1 MTIKVIY
8 DKIMEMLNNLTI
20 VDNESLKKQGKQTKK
35 KENENFYNSCSIIVK
50 DGVNDKCVNIKLFN
64 NGKITMTG
72 SKKESAGYNACCILL
87 NELKKINQNIFPF
100 PLDVTEVDACK
111 LVAKDIIKQ
120 FNNID
125 ICVFGTGM
133 HDPKS
138 EKKFNLDKIRE
149 IMEVN
154 YFGTMN
160 SINSIY
166 DYFSEKK
173 NGQIS
178 IISSVAGYRGLP
190 AAGAYCASKS
200 ALTSFAESL
209 NFDMRMKNVR
219 VSLISPGFIKTP
231 MTDQNDFPMPM
242 IKTPEFAADEI
253 YKGLVI
259 KKSFEIHFPKAFT
272 YFLKFLQMLPSSLY
286 FKLVARGMKK
296 IDY

>member
-1 MTIKVIY
+1 MT
-8 DKIMEMLNNLTI
+8 E
-20 VDNESLKKQGKQTKK
+20 
-35 KENENFYNSCSIIVK
+35 
-50 DGVNDKCVNIKLFN
+50 
-64 NGKITMTG
+64 
-72 SKKESAGYNACCILL
+72 
-87 NELKKINQNIFPF
+87 KKIIWITGASSGIGKALAIKFAEKGWIVAASARRENLLEDLNKFNQNIYSF
-100 PLDVTEVDACK
+100 PLDVTEIKNCK
-111 LVAKDIIKQ
+111 LVANKIIEK
-120 FNNID
+120 FGGID

-138 EKKFNLDKIRE
+138 EKRFNLNKIRE

-166 DYFSEKK
+166 EYFSEKK

-190 AAGAYCASKS
+190 AAGAYCASKA
-200 ALTSFAESL
+200 ALTSYAESL
-209 NFDMRMKNVR
+209 NFDMQMKNVK

-242 IKTPEFAADEI
+242 IKSPEFAANEI
-253 YKGLVI
+253 FKGLTE

-272 YFLKFLQMLPSSLY
+272 YFLKFLQILPSSIY
-286 FKLVARGMKK
+286 FKLVSKGMKK

>member
-1 MTIKVIY
+1 MTEKKIIWITGASSGIGKALAIKFAEKGWTVAASARR
-8 DKIMEMLNNLTI
+8 ENLLE
-20 VDNESLKKQGKQTKK
+20 DLKKF
-35 KENENFYNSCSIIVK
+35 NP
-50 DGVNDKCVNIKLFN
+50 NIY
-64 NGKITMTG
+64 
-72 SKKESAGYNACCILL
+72 S
-87 NELKKINQNIFPF
+87 F
-100 PLDVTEVDACK
+100 PLDVTEIENCK
-111 LVAKDIIKQ
+111 LIANKIIEK
-120 FNNID
+120 FGGID

-138 EKKFNLDKIRE
+138 EKRFNLNKIRE

-166 DYFSEKK
+166 EYFSEKK

-190 AAGAYCASKS
+190 AAGAYCASKA
-200 ALTSFAESL
+200 ALTSYAESL
-209 NFDMRMKNVR
+209 NFDMRMKNVK

-242 IKTPEFAADEI
+242 IKSPEFAANEI
-253 YKGLVI
+253 FKGLTE

-272 YFLKFLQMLPSSLY
+272 YFLKFLQILPSSIY
-286 FKLVARGMKK
+286 FKLVSKGMKK

>member
-1 MTIKVIY
+1 MTEKKIIWITGASSGIGKALAIKFA
-8 DKIMEMLNNLTI
+8 ENGWI
-20 VDNESLKKQGKQTKK
+20 VAASARR
-35 KENENFYNSCSIIVK
+35 EN
-50 DGVNDKCVNIKLFN
+50 
-64 NGKITMTG
+64 
-72 SKKESAGYNACCILL
+72 LL
-87 NELKKINQNIFPF
+87 NELKQINQNIYPF
-100 PLDVTEVDACK
+100 PLDVTEIENCK
-111 LVAKDIIKQ
+111 TIAKKILEQ
-120 FNNID
+120 FKNID

-138 EKKFNLDKIRE
+138 EKTFNLKKIRE

-166 DYFSEKK
+166 EYFSEKK
-173 NGQIS
+173 SGQIS

-190 AAGAYCASKS
+190 AAGAYCASKA

-209 NFDMRMKNVR
+209 NFDMLKKNVR

-242 IKTPEFAADEI
+242 IKSPEFAANEI
-253 YKGLVI
+253 YKGLTI
-259 KKSFEIHFPKAFT
+259 KKTFEIHFPKAFT
-272 YFLKFLQMLPSSLY
+272 YFLKFLQILPSSMY
-286 FKLVARGMKK
+286 FKLVAKGMKK